1 MQRNIIFIVTT
12 VCWPP
17 SSDEGRKKI
26 IMLRKQLWEKK
37 IVFSFW
43 PKVLFCWLPTIPMKR
58 RFILQS
64 CYPLF
69 FSSTCCDPWHS
80 LLFSEAYSRE
90 QTQIVQKIISEHNGS
105 DFVFAED
112 PEAKKE
118 LWKVPI
124 FNCSTLYWILFF
136 CLLWVCG
143 W

>member
-12 VCWPP
+12 ACWPP
-17 SSDEGRKKI
+17 SSDEGRKRLLCWENNYGKRKLYFRSDQRLYFVDYPPFPWREDSFCKAAKI
-26 IMLRKQLWEKK
+26 
-37 IVFSFW
+37 
-43 PKVLFCWLPTIPMKR
+43 
-58 RFILQS
+58 
-64 CYPLF
+64 PLF

-124 FNCSTLYWILFF
+124 LNCSTLYWIFFF
-136 CLLWVCG
+136 C
-143 W
+143 